1 MNRPVIGILGMRT
14 IDASGNVP
22 VMRDFTNAAYCE
34 AVQRGGGIPL
44 LIPATTG
51 IDDVG
56 RLLACCQGLLLP
68 GGIDVDPRLYHEDP
82 LPVLGEVDLQTD
94 RLWIAACTKALE
106 LGLPVLGICRGLQ
119 LANVALGGSLH
130 QDLSLANPHHLLHA
144 QKQGRDY
151 PMHRIEIDAESRL
164 ALILGTTSLFTNTLH
179 HQCVKDAGRGLTVVA
194 RTSDGIPEALES
206 PDGRI
211 ILVQWHPEE
220 LLDSE
225 PRMLGLFADLVQRAQ
240 G

>member
-1 MNRPVIGILGMRT
+1 MDRPVIGILGMRT

-22 VMRDFTNAAYCE
+22 VMRDFTNAAYCA
-34 AVQRGGGIPL
+34 AVQRGGGVPL
-44 LIPATTG
+44 IIPATTST
-51 IDDVG
+51 DDVE

-82 LPVLGEVDLQTD
+82 LPELGEVDLHTD

-106 LGLPVLGICRGLQ
+106 LNLPVLGICRGLQ
-119 LANVALGGSLH
+119 LVNVTLGGSLH

-164 ALILGTTSLFTNTLH
+164 AQILGTTSLFTNTLH

-220 LLDSE
+220 LLESE